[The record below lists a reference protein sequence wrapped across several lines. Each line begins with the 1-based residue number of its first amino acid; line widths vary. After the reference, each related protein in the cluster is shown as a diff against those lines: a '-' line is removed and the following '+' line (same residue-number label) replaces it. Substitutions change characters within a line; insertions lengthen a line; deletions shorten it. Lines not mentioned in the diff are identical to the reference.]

1 MSARF
6 SDLKVGI
13 RELSFPFM
21 QELTEKQL
29 LQENSKHVIMC
40 SHVVVNSVVVID
52 LRYDIL
58 NYNYLWLKPQL
69 LLITITQILRQ

>member
-1 MSARF
+1 MLAGF

-21 QELTEKQL
+21 QELTEKQP

-40 SHVVVNSVVVID
+40 SRVVVNSVVVID
-52 LRYDIL
+52 LRYK
-58 NYNYLWLKPQL
+58 NKKH
-69 LLITITQILRQ
+69 